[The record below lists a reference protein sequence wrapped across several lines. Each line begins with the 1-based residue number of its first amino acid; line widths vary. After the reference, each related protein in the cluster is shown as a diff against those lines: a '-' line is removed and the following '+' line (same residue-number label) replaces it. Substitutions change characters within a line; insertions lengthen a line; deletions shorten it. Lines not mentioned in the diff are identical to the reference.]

1 MTEGS
6 EAIFFAE
13 KTHFFMNF
21 NIGWHILY
29 VKSRC
34 EKKVYQSLKD
44 IDLDSFLPE
53 YKTVKQWSDRKK
65 TIIKPLFPSYVF
77 VNINSSM
84 DFHKALSVQGV
95 CTYISFGKDYA
106 RVSDKEIDRIKLFIG
121 TKGLTDIETNAEL
134 PKVGEIRTINEGAL
148 KGLECEIL
156 KVDNTNKI
164 IVRIESLKQ
173 NIMATIPVEIIKTPQ
188 ELVN

>member
-1 MTEGS
+1 
-6 EAIFFAE
+6 
-13 KTHFFMNF
+13 MNF

-29 VKSRC
+29 VKSRS

-44 IDLDSFLPE
+44 ISLESFLPE
-53 YKTVKQWSDRKK
+53 YKSVRQWSDRKK
-65 TIIKPLFPSYVF
+65 TITKPLFPSYVF

-84 DFHKALSVQGV
+84 DFHKALSVQGA

-106 RVSDKEIDRIKLFIG
+106 RISDAEIDRIKLFIG
-121 TKGLTDIETNAEL
+121 ADGLTDVETNAQL
-134 PKVGEIRTINEGAL
+134 PKVGEIRTIKEGAL

-164 IVRIESLKQ
+164 IVRIDSLKQ
-173 NIMATIPVEIIKTPQ
+173 NIMATIPAEVILQPQ
-188 ELVN
+188 Y

>member
-1 MTEGS
+1 
-6 EAIFFAE
+6 
-13 KTHFFMNF
+13 MNF

-34 EKKVYQSLKD
+34 EKRVHQSLKD
-44 IDLDSFLPE
+44 ISLESFLPE

-65 TIIKPLFPSYVF
+65 TIVKPLFPSYVF

-84 DFHKALSVQGV
+84 DFHKALSVQGA
-95 CTYISFGKDYA
+95 CTYISFGKEYA
-106 RVSDKEIDRIKLFIG
+106 RVSDKEIDRIKLIVG
-121 TKGLTDIETNAEL
+121 TNGITEIETNSNL
-134 PKVGEIRTINEGAL
+134 PKIGEVRTINEGAL
-148 KGLECEIL
+148 KGLECEVV

-173 NIMATIPVEIIKTPQ
+173 NIMATIPAGIIQTSK
-188 ELVN
+188 EVMV